1 MNRMWSVILR
11 TVAVEY
17 RFVIRFFRPVPK
29 RAKKGHPIPSP
40 SPSSFFTVKQASIS
54 FHSIAYCLRLKWE
67 TRFSLACGQNGGKP
81 FTDEIFVEMKEG
93 ARKLLEQQEVV
104 GSLKGY
110 SLGEMQKL
118 KEQVQK
124 SYDEQLKQITDM
136 VEAKLRETTTGFEQ
150 KLTEERAAQMRSVLS
165 YKFPLPRV

>member
-1 MNRMWSVILR
+1 MFSCSLELKFR
-11 TVAVEY
+11 VAI
-17 RFVIRFFRPVPK
+17 IRSDVGRVTHF
-29 RAKKGHPIPSP
+29 GLSYI
-40 SPSSFFTVKQASIS
+40 
-54 FHSIAYCLRLKWE
+54 
-67 TRFSLACGQNGGKP
+67 GQNGGKP

-136 VEAKLRETTTGFEQ
+136 VEAKLRETTTGFER
-150 KLTEERAAQMRSVLS
+150 KLTEEQAAQMRSVLS
-165 YKFPLPRV
+165 YKFPLLRV